1 MSVSNIFL
9 SDPQDAP
16 TVRIAQLYP
25 LLELFS
31 EHEPPVNTLFIMARA
46 PLAGLPG
53 IEVDAHDQLL
63 LVDPPDDA
71 TYRFRLEG
79 NVAAVFTGAPR
90 AVGLPLLELVPG
102 GVAHVRIGDHFL
114 DIYAQSTGAIVSL
127 PAVGVICSG
136 AFGSDVTLPHIVPGS
151 DGSEELDTLR
161 LLARLLKERPLQLF
175 IPSVGTAVDAT
186 VAVMERLAADVA
198 YLHGLRRVIP
208 NALAR
213 GEALETVEILADSL
227 LPAARNSARAQAVHS
242 ANVRVLLEAA
252 GYVGDE
258 G

>member
-9 SDPQDAP
+9 SDPQATP

-31 EHEPPVNTLFIMARA
+31 EHEPPVNTLFIMAQA

-53 IEVDAHDQLL
+53 IDTGAQDQLL
-63 LVDPPDDA
+63 LVDPPEDA
-71 TYRFRLEG
+71 TTRFRLEG

-90 AVGLPLLELVPG
+90 SMGLPLLEMAPG

-114 DIYAQSTGAIVSL
+114 DIYAQAVGAVICL

-151 DGSEELDTLR
+151 DGGEELGALR
-161 LLARLLKERPLQLF
+161 LLARLLKERPLQFF
-175 IPSVGTAVDAT
+175 IPSVGAPADDT
-186 VAVMERLAADVA
+186 VVVMERLAADVA

-208 NALAR
+208 AALAR
-213 GEALETVEILADSL
+213 GEALETVENLADSL
-227 LPAARNSARAQAVHS
+227 LPAARDNGPARAVHS
-242 ANVRVLLEAA
+242 ANVRLLLESA
-252 GYVGDE
+252 GFDTE
-258 G
+258 AD